1 MREQVEQSRIKG
13 TQNTS
18 KYNIVYP
25 AFIERQFWH
34 VLAISHTHTQISE
47 QTDFVICVFFV
58 S

>member
-1 MREQVEQSRIKG
+1 VREQVEQSRIKG

-34 VLAISHTHTQISE
+34 VLAISHTQISE
-47 QTDFVICVFFV
+47 QTDFVVCVFLV